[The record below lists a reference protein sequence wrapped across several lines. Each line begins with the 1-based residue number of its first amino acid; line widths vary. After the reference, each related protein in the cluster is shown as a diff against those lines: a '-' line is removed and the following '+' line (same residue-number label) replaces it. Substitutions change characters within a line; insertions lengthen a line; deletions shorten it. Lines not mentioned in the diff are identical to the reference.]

1 MSELKCGDCGR
12 SDEHCIADCLKT
24 LKQKL
29 DCAVKALGWYKDGY
43 GVTTDDS
50 YMVHVDENISY
61 RRSGGKRA
69 RLALEEIK
77 RG

>member
-1 MSELKCGDCGR
+1 MSEEYQKIT
-12 SDEHCIADCLKT
+12 IAEYVEYQS

-50 YMVHVDENISY
+50 YVVHVDENISY

-69 RLALEEIK
+69 RLALEEIRK
-77 RG
+77 